1 MAQSNEPMID
11 SDSERQLLE
20 TALQAEDTDI
30 EDEPGEQLM
39 QICSRGTGGDSQTNK
54 KLNIADTEEVLDS
67 QMTNFDDLDIKKS
80 LSAINAE
87 NLSMSTEDL
96 PNGQEIVDSSVGD
109 DDKLSIQTQLQ
120 DVSKNLNSEFFHGNR

>member
-1 MAQSNEPMID
+1 MAQNNEPMID

-30 EDEPGEQLM
+30 EDEPSEQLM
-39 QICSRGTGGDSQTNK
+39 QIGSRGTGGDSQTNK
-54 KLNIADTEEVLDS
+54 KLNTADTEELLDT

-96 PNGQEIVDSSVGD
+96 PNGQNIVDTSVGD
-109 DDKLSIQTQLQ
+109 EDKLSLQTQLQ

>member
-30 EDEPGEQLM
+30 EDEPAEQLM

-96 PNGQEIVDSSVGD
+96 PNGQEIADSSVGD

>member
-30 EDEPGEQLM
+30 EDEPAEQLM